1 MGGGAKSSD
10 NQVDRLLF
18 KRSPSKSIITE
29 NLLPDDV
36 LSGEMILSYETDK
49 ERLFIKNVD
58 NKIVPIHNTFN
69 AGEIECNIKFNY
81 TPEEV
86 PNGTWIYCNDGLLY
100 DPAYWSKSNNNK
112 AEGVALVTDNTKLC
126 IKKGINA
133 KSNILWSS
141 VLVGEDLTEINNG
154 SPDYKGLN
162 NSIAIRQAASSEDET
177 NNATWYCYSQTIT
190 INGDEIHGYL
200 PAYSELEDIYNNK
213 QKIEE
218 ILQLIGSETITEY
231 CEGISTFWS
240 STENNGNPTSGA
252 LSMYWE
258 DGGSVY
264 FLKQYPNVDRYA
276 LPCFPILPSLV
287 DLGLPSGNLWSATNL
302 GAFKP
307 EQGGYYYQWGDTI
320 GWTKEQIG
328 NQKVFDWTNYKWSVD
343 GSSSNFSKYN
353 SRDSK
358 TVLDLEDDAVYA
370 ALGGNWRM
378 PTVDDCKELQDN
390 TTVEWTQVNGVNGC
404 KCTASNGN
412 YIFLPAAGSVR
423 LNESNLDYEGN
434 SGYNWSSSIKTDSN
448 DYAFHAY
455 FDEGWSGFNE
465 DDYRK
470 YGFNIRGIKKKNNII
485 SYDSTL

>member
-1 MGGGAKSSD
+1 
-10 NQVDRLLF
+10 
-18 KRSPSKSIITE
+18 
-29 NLLPDDV
+29 
-36 LSGEMILSYETDK
+36 MILSYETDK
-49 ERLFIKNVD
+49 ERLFIKNTD

-69 AGEIECNIKFNY
+69 AGEIECNIKFSY

-100 DPAYWSKSNNNK
+100 DPAYWSKSKNDT

-133 KSNILWSS
+133 KNNISWSS

-200 PAYSELEDIYNNK
+200 PASSELEDIYLNK

-231 CEGISTFWS
+231 CEGISSFWS

-252 LSMYWE
+252 LSMYWG

-307 EQGGYYYQWGDTI
+307 EQAGYYYQWGDTI

-328 NQKVFDWTNYKWSVD
+328 NPKVFDWTNYK
-343 GSSSNFSKYN
+343 YN
-353 SRDSK
+353 SGSTFNPTKYTASDGK
-358 TVLDLEDDAVYA
+358 IQLDIEDDAAYV
-370 ALGGNWRM
+370 ALGGNWRI
-378 PTVDDCKELQDN
+378 PTKDDWQELYDN
-390 TTVEWTQVNGVNGC
+390 TSREWTQVNGINGY

-412 YIFLPAAGSVR
+412 YIFIPTAGRGNGSFIDVDGSV
-423 LNESNLDYEGN
+423 
-434 SGYNWSSSIKTDSN
+434 GYVWSSSLNSAGSTSASIRQFDSGGFYN
-448 DYAFHAY
+448 DRIISRYI
-455 FDEGWSGFNE
+455 GLSV
-465 DDYRK
+465 
-470 YGFNIRGIKKKNNII
+470 RGIYKSNN
-485 SYDSTL
+485 

>member
-1 MGGGAKSSD
+1 
-10 NQVDRLLF
+10 
-18 KRSPSKSIITE
+18 
-29 NLLPDDV
+29 
-36 LSGEMILSYETDK
+36 MILSYETDK
-49 ERLFIKNVD
+49 ERLFIKNTD

-69 AGEIECNIKFNY
+69 AGEIECDIKFSY

-100 DPAYWSKSNNNK
+100 DPAYWTKSKNGT

-126 IKKGINA
+126 IKKGVNA
-133 KSNILWSS
+133 KNNIRWSS
-141 VLVGEDLTEINNG
+141 VLVGQDLTEINNG

-200 PAYSELEDIYNNK
+200 PASSELEDIYLNK

-231 CEGISTFWS
+231 CEGISSFWS

-252 LSMYWE
+252 LSMYWG

-307 EQGGYYYQWGDTI
+307 EQCGYYYQWGDTI
-320 GWTKEQIG
+320 GWTKDQVG
-328 NQKVFDWTNYKWSVD
+328 SGKTFDWENY
-343 GSSSNFSKYN
+343 KYN
-353 SRDSK
+353 SGSTFNPTKYTASDGK
-358 TVLDLEDDAVYA
+358 IQLDIEDDAAYV
-370 ALGGNWRM
+370 ALGSNWRI
-378 PTVDDCKELQDN
+378 PKHEDWQELLNNTESQW
-390 TTVEWTQVNGVNGC
+390 TTVNNVNGY
-404 KCTASNGN
+404 KLTASNGN
-412 YIFLPAAGSVR
+412 YIFLPAVGYGNGSS
-423 LNESNLDYEGN
+423 LSSEG
-434 SGYNWSSSIKTDSN
+434 SIGDVWSSSLYSV
-448 DYAFHAY
+448 
-455 FDEGWSGFNE
+455 GSSGIFICRFSSGSLNPGYGT
-465 DDYRK
+465 YRY
-470 YGFNIRGIKKKNNII
+470 YGFSVRGIYKPNN
-485 SYDSTL
+485 

>member
-1 MGGGAKSSD
+1 MNLIYNSTLGGGAKYSD

-69 AGEIECNIKFNY
+69 AGEIECNIKFSY

-112 AEGVALVTDNTKLC
+112 SEGVALVTDNTKLC

-133 KSNILWSS
+133 KSNIRWSS
-141 VLVGEDLTEINNG
+141 VLVGQDLTEINNG
-154 SPDYKGLN
+154 SPDYKGMN

-200 PAYSELEDIYNNK
+200 PAYSELEEIYSNK

-231 CEGISTFWS
+231 CEGISSFWS

-252 LSMYWE
+252 LSMYWG

-276 LPCFPILPSLV
+276 LPCFSILPSLV

-320 GWTKEQIG
+320 GWTKEQVG
-328 NQKVFDWTNYKWSVD
+328 NPKQFASDWSDYKF
-343 GSSSNFSKYN
+343 GSSDNFTKYN
-353 SRDSK
+353 TSDNK
-358 TVLDLEDDAVYA
+358 LQLDLEDDAVNVA
-370 ALGGNWRM
+370 FGSNWRI
-378 PTVDDCKELQDN
+378 PTADDLQELYDN
-390 TTVEWTQVNGVNGC
+390 TKKEWISIDGMDGYKLTS
-404 KCTASNGN
+404 SNGN
-412 YIFLPAAGSVR
+412 YIFLPAAGSCKDHSLSLYKIV
-423 LNESNLDYEGN
+423 GFI
-434 SGYNWSSSIKTDSN
+434 WSSSLFNNVNMSN
-448 DYAFHAY
+448 TYVCY
-455 FDEGWSGFNE
+455 FEDGFLQNRM
-465 DDYRK
+465 DFYRNN
-470 YGFNIRGIKKKNNII
+470 GFPVRGIKKK
-485 SYDSTL
+485 TL

>member
-18 KRSPSKSIITE
+18 KRSPSKSNITE
-29 NLLPDDV
+29 NLLPGDI
-36 LSGEMILSYETDK
+36 LSGEMVLSYETDK
-49 ERLFIKNVD
+49 ERLFIKNAD

-69 AGEIECNIKFNY
+69 AGEIECNIKFSY

-100 DPAYWSKSNNNK
+100 DPAYWSKSKNDT

-162 NSIAIRQAASSEDET
+162 NSIAIRQAASSEDDT

-190 INGDEIHGYL
+190 INGDEVHGYL
-200 PAYSELEDIYNNK
+200 PSFSELEEIYSNK

-218 ILQLIGSETITEY
+218 ILQLIGSETITGY
-231 CEGISTFWS
+231 CEGISSFWS

-252 LSMYWE
+252 LSMYWG

-276 LPCFPILPSLV
+276 LPCFRILPSLV

-307 EQGGYYYQWGDTI
+307 EQAGYYYQWGDTI
-320 GWTKEQIG
+320 GWTKEQVG
-328 NQKVFDWTNYKWSVD
+328 NPKQFASDWSDYKF
-343 GSSSNFSKYN
+343 GSSDNFTKYN
-353 SRDSK
+353 TSDSK
-358 TVLDLEDDAVYA
+358 LQLDLEDDAVNVA
-370 ALGGNWRM
+370 FGGNWRM
-378 PTVDDCKELQDN
+378 PTTDELRELTDN
-390 TTVEWTQVNGVNGC
+390 TEKEWVNINGMNGY
-404 KCTASNGN
+404 KLTSSNGN
-412 YIFLPAAGSVR
+412 YIFLPAAGHVSNSTVYTDGTGGEIWASSILPAGTLSI
-423 LNESNLDYEGN
+423 LNCSYHS
-434 SGYNWSSSIKTDSN
+434 SGIYYSSSFR
-448 DYAFHAY
+448 Y
-455 FDEGWSGFNE
+455 
-465 DDYRK
+465 
-470 YGFNIRGIKKKNNII
+470 YGCFVRGIKKK
-485 SYDSTL
+485 TL